1 MVSEIARLW
10 LHIVTYTKKN
20 KYEDKHLVEE
30 GSSKCTRQQ
39 QRHTDVER
47 RIMDKENDS
56 WNYNIEKEQ
65 SNGENKVSKENLA
78 KQRRKIDKLGK
89 TTE

>member
-1 MVSEIARLW
+1 
-10 LHIVTYTKKN
+10 
-20 KYEDKHLVEE
+20 
-30 GSSKCTRQQ
+30 
-39 QRHTDVER
+39 
-47 RIMDKENDS
+47 MDKENDS